1 MAAEKSRKND
11 KNQEGNFLTAI
22 RTYIKEVRTEMNKV
36 TWPDRDEV
44 IQMTRLVL
52 LVTILSSLFLGAVS
66 FLLTLGMEYAI
77 NDAAWALV
85 VVFIGIVVG
94 AWYWIFGRNRNSSNY

>member
-1 MAAEKSRKND
+1 MAAEKSRKKD
-11 KNQEGNFLTAI
+11 KNQEGNIFTGI

-44 IQMTRLVL
+44 VQMTRLVL

-66 FLLTLGMEYAI
+66 LGLTVGMEYAI
-77 NDAAWALV
+77 NNAAWLLII
-85 VVFIGIVVG
+85 VFIVIVAG
-94 AWYWIFGRNRNSSNY
+94 AWYWMFGRNRNRSSY